1 MNKPARLLADL
12 VVAASLLGASLS
24 IEAAATI
31 TVINGDPPN
40 VGFNDPTAVAPVGGN
55 TGTTLGEQRLNVY
68 LAVASKWG
76 AELTSSV
83 PILVYATWEALDCDS
98 TSAVL
103 GSAGPVFVFANF
115 TNAPF
120 ANTWYPSALANKL
133 SGADQAPPDPSS
145 SDPLVALGVDIRA
158 RFNGNLGTTGCL
170 DGLPF
175 YLGLDNKAGP
185 LIDFYTVLLHE
196 MGHGLGFVAITDG
209 QTGRRLGDPRPHPA
223 IWERFMYDNDAGK
236 TWLDM
241 SNAERRASALNPRR
255 LGWNGANVVGG
266 AAGVLV
272 AGTPEL
278 AVVSTTVPSV
288 SGTYQVGTADF
299 GPALTAAGVTG
310 QLALLSKQPGGTG
323 PGCDP
328 FNAANRRNA
337 DGAIIMIDRGSCAF
351 TVKVKNAQDAGAV
364 GVIIVD
370 NVASAPPDGLGGTDP
385 TIVIPAVRIT
395 MADGKTLQAAVRPRS
410 NALGT
415 TATLRL
421 NPAQLA
427 GADLAG
433 RVLLYTPDPYQGGSS
448 VSHWDTIA
456 TRNLLMEPFINSDLD
471 HEVKPPSDLTLPLFK
486 DIGW

>member
-1 MNKPARLLADL
+1 MNKSSRLFAALA
-12 VVAASLLGASLS
+12 VAGGVAVASLS
-24 IEAAATI
+24 AHATATI

-40 VGFNDPTAVAPVGGN
+40 VGFNDTTAVAPVGGN
-55 TGTTLGEQRLNVY
+55 PGTTLGAQRLNVY
-68 LAVASKWG
+68 QAVADKWG

-83 PILVYATWEALDCDS
+83 PILVYATWEALDCDA

-103 GSAGPVFVFANF
+103 GSAGPVFVFRNF

-120 ANTWYPSALANKL
+120 PNTWYPSALANKL
-133 SGADQAPPDPSS
+133 SGVDQAPGDPTST
-145 SDPLVALGVDIRA
+145 DPLVALGVDIRA

-175 YLGLDNKAGP
+175 YLGLDNHAGE

-196 MGHGLGFVAITDG
+196 LGHGLGFTSITDG
-209 QTGRRLGDPRPHPA
+209 QTGRQLRSFPA
-223 IWERFMYDNDAGK
+223 VWDRFMYDNDAGK
-236 TWLDM
+236 TWFDM
-241 SNAERRASALNPRR
+241 SNTERRASAINPRR
-255 LGWNGANVVGG
+255 LAWNGTNVV
-266 AAGVLV
+266 AAAPVVLV

-288 SGTYQVGTADF
+288 SGTYQVGTASF
-299 GPALTAAGVTG
+299 GPQLTVAGVTG
-310 QLALLSKQPGGTG
+310 ELALYSRQRGETG

-328 FNAANRRNA
+328 FNAANQRNA

-351 TVKVKNAQDAGAV
+351 TMKVKNAQDAGAI

-370 NVASAPPDGLGGTDP
+370 NVAGSPPDSLGGSDP

-395 MADGKTLQAAVRPRS
+395 MADGKTLKSALPRRGT
-410 NALGT
+410 ALGT
-415 TATLRL
+415 TATLRV

-427 GADLAG
+427 GADLSG

-471 HEVKPPSDLTLPLFK
+471 HQVKPPFDLTLPLFK